1 MASITT
7 RAGKGSAL
15 THTELDSNF
24 TNLNTELGE
33 KLVAASNLS
42 DVSSANTALNNL
54 AGNGDVDF
62 GSYKILYSNVYSAES
77 DLPSAGTYHGMF
89 AHVHGTGAGYYAHAG
104 NWIKLVN
111 YDTSGNVTVS
121 GNLTVSGTTTT
132 VNSTTLDVADINIT
146 IANGA
151 ADAAAANGAGI
162 TVGGAS
168 ATITYSSANDEWQFN
183 KPIAGTYQDLHPVV
197 STITTA
203 IDMNKPFM
211 TVTLSAATTF
221 TATSMAEGSV
231 SILKFKPAS
240 YTPTWPSEI
249 NWANATEPTW
259 GDYNTWVISL
269 VCDSGTDILASATGH
284 TV

>member
-15 THTELDSNF
+15 THTELDDNF
-24 TNLNTELGE
+24 TNLNTELGQ
-33 KLVAASNLS
+33 KLVASSNLS
-42 DVSSANTALNNL
+42 DVGNASTALNNL
-54 AGNGDVDF
+54 AGSGDVDF
-62 GSYKILYSNVYSAES
+62 GSYKILYSNVYTAEV
-77 DLPSAGTYHGMF
+77 DLPSAASYHGMF
-89 AHVHGTGAGYYAHAG
+89 AHVHGTGSAYYAHAS

-111 YDTSGNVTVS
+111 YDTSGNVTIS

-132 VNSTTLDVADINIT
+132 VNSSTLNVADINIT

-151 ADAAAANGAGI
+151 ADAAAADGAGI
-162 TVGGAS
+162 TVDGAS
-168 ATITYSSANDEWQFN
+168 ATMTYSSANDEWQFN
-183 KPIAGTYQDLHPVV
+183 KPIAGTYQELHPVV
-197 STITTA
+197 GAITTA

-211 TVTLSAATTF
+211 TVT
-221 TATSMAEGSV
+221 ATSMAEGRV

-249 NWANATEPTW
+249 NWADATEPTW
-259 GDYNTWVISL
+259 ADYNTWVISL